1 MQTEMVHNLSYVNGN
16 LQEFISY
23 LDTYYIAQKQGA
35 VIATVNPEI
44 GYAAAKD
51 KGYHQVISSADFVL
65 PDGIG
70 VVLMSRLTQHPL
82 KSRIA
87 GFDVFLSL
95 LGLAN
100 RQSKKYF
107 YTELSKTCLTPF

>member
-70 VVLMSRLTQHPL
+70 VVLMSRLTQRPAEI
-82 KSRIA
+82 KNCGIRCVSCAARPRKPA
-87 GFDVFLSL
+87 V
-95 LGLAN
+95 
-100 RQSKKYF
+100 
-107 YTELSKTCLTPF
+107 

>member
-1 MQTEMVHNLSYVNGN
+1 
-16 LQEFISY
+16 
-23 LDTYYIAQKQGA
+23 
-35 VIATVNPEI
+35 
-44 GYAAAKD
+44 
-51 KGYHQVISSADFVL
+51 
-65 PDGIG
+65 
-70 VVLMSRLTQHPL
+70 MSRLTQHPL

-87 GFDVFLSL
+87 GFDVFLAL